1 MENRPGSE
9 PEAETEARGESGIRD
24 SGCGIERRRIG
35 RAGRKKVLLIEKPKE
50 GTEELQDANCK
61 LQIEVPEQKQDGDFE
76 YALWLFNF

>member
-9 PEAETEARGESGIRD
+9 PEAETEARGESGKRD

-35 RAGRKKVLLIEKPKE
+35 RAGRKKVLLIEKPKAE
-50 GTEELQDANCK
+50 RKREAESRARPDRKTTK
-61 LQIEVPEQKQDGDFE
+61 DGDFE